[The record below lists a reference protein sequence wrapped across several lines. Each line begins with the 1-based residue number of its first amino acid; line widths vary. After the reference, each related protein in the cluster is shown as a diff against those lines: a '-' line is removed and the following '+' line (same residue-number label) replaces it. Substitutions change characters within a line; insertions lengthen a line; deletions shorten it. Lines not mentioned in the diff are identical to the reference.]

1 MPYSDYYCPPCP
13 ASIFKK
19 VATTGNL
26 LVNNLAVIARSIP
39 GDAPV
44 EVIEP
49 HGARIVLV
57 RDPVIFNDRLL
68 ADALFRG
75 PSHDVVHRIFGEKT
89 LFLLPLGQDHS
100 QKKTELKSR
109 LGKNAVLGLVPR
121 IAVAAAD
128 AVDQLLAQSKNPV
141 DLDQHV
147 LHYLFGVA
155 GQAMTG
161 GRVPLDIYA
170 EEFQKSF
177 GIIIGTASST
187 VRLALASLSDAL
199 GDILSRGARN
209 AARGMFAIGRTL
221 IESGCNGGSDNLVC
235 DMLRRHGFDPA
246 RVGRNTCLPDEL
258 LYDVSMTFA
267 AAIFTTSGL
276 ITATVDHFYQHP
288 AELQTLR
295 ESIRKDYPEGVRGV
309 ETLASNATMQRLLP
323 VMLQHSPVDLA
334 VRDVRHPYSM
344 RDRNGAIHEIKPGD
358 TVAFDLATIQ
368 KTLFETQNRRLEDSC
383 PAAPLLDFL
392 DAKNND
398 VTAAFFNGS
407 FQCPGRFL
415 AVTDAL
421 LFVTQALSRADGC
434 WLAERRLQ
442 PSLVNT
448 LSGPASMAVARVGEL
463 DEILRAYRRPP
474 VELPAPGTDRA
485 DAGPP
490 LQVCP
495 WGGPSTNIWQR

>member
-1 MPYSDYYCPPCP
+1 MPYSDFCPPSP
-13 ASIFKK
+13 PSVIKK
-19 VATTGNL
+19 VITTGNL
-26 LVNNLAVIARSIP
+26 LVSNLAVIARNIP

-44 EVIEP
+44 EIIEP
-49 HGARIVLV
+49 FGARIILV
-57 RDPVIFNDRLL
+57 RDPALFKDTLL
-68 ADALFRG
+68 AEALFRG

-89 LFLLPLGQDHS
+89 LFLLPLGHDHS

-109 LGKNAVLGLVPR
+109 FGKNAVAGMVPR

-128 AVDQLLAQSKNPV
+128 AVDELLARSKDPV

-147 LHYLFGVA
+147 LRYLFGVA

-161 GRVPLDIYA
+161 GQVPLDRYA

-199 GDILSRGARN
+199 GDILSRSARN
-209 AARGMFAIGRTL
+209 AARGMFAIGRAL
-221 IESGCNGGSDNLVC
+221 IEAGCTGGPDNLVC

-246 RVGRNTCLPDEL
+246 RVGKNTALPDEL

-276 ITATVDHFYQHP
+276 ITATVDHFYNNP
-288 AELQTLR
+288 TELETLR
-295 ESIRKDYPEGVRGV
+295 ESIRIDYPEGVRGV
-309 ETLASNATMQRLLP
+309 QNLASNTTMQRLLP
-323 VMLQHSPVDLA
+323 VMLRHSPVDLA

-344 RDRNGAIHEIKPGD
+344 RDRNGVIHEIKPGD

-368 KTLFETQNRRLEDSC
+368 KTLFETQSRRLGEAS
-383 PAAPLLDFL
+383 PTAPLLDFL
-392 DAKNND
+392 DARNND
-398 VTAAFFNGS
+398 VTAAFFNGP

-415 AVTDAL
+415 AVADAL
-421 LFVTQALSRADGC
+421 LFVTQALSSADGC

-448 LSGPASMAVARVGEL
+448 LSGPASMVVARVGEL
-463 DEILRAYRRPP
+463 DAILGAYRPPP
-474 VELPAPGTDRA
+474 VELQAAGTDRA
-485 DAGPP
+485 DGSAPF
-490 LQVCP
+490 QACP
-495 WGGPSTNIWQR
+495 WGGRSDNLWQR